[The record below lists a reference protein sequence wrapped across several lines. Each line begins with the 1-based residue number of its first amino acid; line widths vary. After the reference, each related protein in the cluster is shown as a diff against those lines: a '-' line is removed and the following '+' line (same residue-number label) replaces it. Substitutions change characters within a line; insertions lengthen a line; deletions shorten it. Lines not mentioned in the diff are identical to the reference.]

1 MKRKKLKEMAATWK
15 GNRKKM
21 KSTKKVE
28 VERKTNKLNWEEI
41 DRRLSE
47 GEMSERMKKKSKSPQ
62 KIGVKRK
69 MKKRNWG
76 GIFLNLSE
84 EEMSERLKEKR
95 GIGWRAE
102 WYMDWISLH

>member
-1 MKRKKLKEMAATWK
+1 
-15 GNRKKM
+15 
-21 KSTKKVE
+21 
-28 VERKTNKLNWEEI
+28 
-41 DRRLSE
+41 
-47 GEMSERMKKKSKSPQ
+47 MSERMKKKSKSPQ

-95 GIGWRAE
+95 GIG
-102 WYMDWISLH
+102 